1 MTNFKQ
7 ALKYELKQDVPFTDE
22 LKQKLISG
30 QKRAKKK
37 SFVPYLTGGAFALI
51 AMILFLFVNKTEPY
65 VLLKAEDVPT
75 AYMDVLEILQKTEA
89 RLPLVKEVGSNQT
102 LYTGVDTLFKGKLAY
117 YGHDHVIVEKNSS
130 YSRGDYV
137 LFQLETGE
145 QYVRQVLA
153 FEKESFEKR
162 DGEVFVEGKQLMLP
176 GLISTTKYKEE
187 MDFHYSNVY
196 FNSSQAYDTST
207 AAPQKLK
214 HGEMLVQ
221 AGFDSNEKTEI
232 IQKDQ
237 VIGKVVA
244 LQYFEPTFL
253 LTGDDA
259 EIFASFKKDH
269 NVEKLIG
276 LDPALILRM
285 YTIALM
291 EHDVETLY
299 AMVPSHVSLHD
310 LTLAQFEE
318 SMFDNKLIV
327 ELTES
332 EKISTIAY
340 QYNGL
345 ENAQVEIIPKTTNAK

>member
-153 FEKESFEKR
+153 FENETFEKR
-162 DGEVFVEGKQLMLP
+162 NGNIFVEG
-176 GLISTTKYKEE
+176 
-187 MDFHYSNVY
+187 
-196 FNSSQAYDTST
+196 
-207 AAPQKLK
+207 
-214 HGEMLVQ
+214 
-221 AGFDSNEKTEI
+221 
-232 IQKDQ
+232 
-237 VIGKVVA
+237 
-244 LQYFEPTFL
+244 
-253 LTGDDA
+253 
-259 EIFASFKKDH
+259 
-269 NVEKLIG
+269 
-276 LDPALILRM
+276 
-285 YTIALM
+285 
-291 EHDVETLY
+291 
-299 AMVPSHVSLHD
+299 
-310 LTLAQFEE
+310 
-318 SMFDNKLIV
+318 
-327 ELTES
+327 
-332 EKISTIAY
+332 
-340 QYNGL
+340 
-345 ENAQVEIIPKTTNAK
+345 